1 MRNLKKL
8 IENDE
13 LERFELRAMDEEEE
27 YENFLI
33 KIVTQ
38 IIKLRIAKGIT
49 QKELAEKLG
58 TKQSAISRLENMS
71 ANPTLKFLYKV
82 LKTLGGEIKI
92 VDSETRPKETYKIYI
107 NTSTDDESAYIVN
120 PKQKVWE
127 KAS

>member
-38 IIKLRIAKGIT
+38 IIKLRMVKGIT

-82 LKTLGGEIKI
+82 LKALGGEIKI
-92 VDSETRPKETYKIYI
+92 VDLETRPKETYKIYI